1 MNRTYYVALLLGT
14 CVGLLGSCSKDK
26 YEYPP
31 VKLEL
36 ITIESGST
44 GTIQTFVTDDGE
56 RLTVAEDKSQTVID
70 PDSRMRVL
78 SNYQLLSSH
87 NGTLTGEGVIY
98 AVGSVVS
105 ADPIP
110 VSEIEG
116 DLKTDPVTLQSIWM
130 GEDFLNL
137 VVLVKA
143 QSGVHY
149 FRFIEDEIVTEDE
162 KGITRVYLSLYHDA
176 SNDTEAYTKK
186 AYLSIPLRQ
195 YASVADG
202 REIQICFQLNTYD
215 GEESRWFEYIPSDLY

>member
-1 MNRTYYVALLLGT
+1 MNRTYYIALLLGT

-26 YEYPP
+26 YEYPS

-36 ITIESGST
+36 ITIEAGNT
-44 GTIQTFVTDDGE
+44 GRIQTFVTDDGE

-78 SNYQLLSSH
+78 SNYQPLSSQ

-105 ADPIP
+105 AEPIP

-130 GEDFLNL
+130 GADYLNL

-149 FRFIEDEIVTEDE
+149 FRFVEDEIVTDDE
-162 KGITRVYLSLYHDA
+162 EGVTHIYLSLYHDA
-176 SNDTEAYTKK
+176 SNDTEAYTQK

-195 YASVADG
+195 YVSVADG
-202 REIQICFQLNTYD
+202 REIQICFRLNTYD
-215 GEESRWFEYIPSDLY
+215 GEECRRFEYIPSDLY